1 MTKSQTSA
9 GTPVLEM
16 TTGEHQAFLEQEA
29 RDSVGMSIAEFT
41 AKVKS
46 RDVDWDDPETFYV
59 AGLLGI
65 GQNGHQP
72 SA

>member
-1 MTKSQTSA
+1 MTRSETSA
-9 GTPVLEM
+9 GTPVIEM
-16 TTGEHQAFLEQEA
+16 TQPEYRDFLEQEA
-29 RDSVGMSIAEFT
+29 RDSVGMSVAEFT

-46 RDVDWDDPETFYV
+46 RAVDWDDPETFYV

-72 SA
+72 GA

>member
-1 MTKSQTSA
+1 MTRSETSA
-9 GTPVLEM
+9 GTPVVEM
-16 TTGEHQAFLEQEA
+16 TAAEHRAFLEQEA
-29 RDSVGMSIAEFT
+29 HDSVGMSIDEFT
-41 AKVKS
+41 AKVGAAE
-46 RDVDWDDPETFYV
+46 VDWDDPETFYV